1 MAWVKMK
8 LTTARG
14 CKMMRKKILL
24 FVLFVVF
31 LIGCVAQQP
40 QLVPPANSPVAD
52 SSVADSS
59 AAREEFDPQTLRDD
73 DMVLQTPARAE
84 AMSPA
89 EVPQIEGFRVQ
100 VAALRDHNRAEALR
114 EQIQREA
121 QVLTYIHLDED
132 IQLYKIQAGNSRT
145 PESAETLRDAIRA
158 LGFPDAYVVR
168 TQISVVQP
176 ESAATP
182 GFRVQ
187 IFSSSTRGSAE
198 DAQIQ
203 ARDQLARNDVFIE
216 FEPPY
221 FKVRVGN
228 FQTRNDAEILLME
241 VTKKGYE
248 TAFIVQAKSSQ

>member
-1 MAWVKMK
+1 MI
-8 LTTARG
+8 
-14 CKMMRKKILL
+14 RKKILL

-31 LIGCVAQQP
+31 PIGCVAP
-40 QLVPPANSPVAD
+40 QTQRTPPADLSSPNSSAT
-52 SSVADSS
+52 DSS
-59 AAREEFDPQTLRDD
+59 AAREEFDPQTLMDD
-73 DMVLQTPARAE
+73 DTVLQTPARAE
-84 AMSPA
+84 AMPPA
-89 EVPQIEGFRVQ
+89 EVSQIEGFRVQ

-114 EQIQREA
+114 EQIQRDA
-121 QVLTYIHLDED
+121 QVLTYMHLDED
-132 IQLYKIQAGNSRT
+132 IQLYKVQAGNSRT

-168 TQISVVQP
+168 TQIADVQP
-176 ESAATP
+176 QATS

-198 DAQIQ
+198 NAQMQ
-203 ARDQLARNDVFIE
+203 ARVQLARDDVFIE

-228 FQTRNDAEILLME
+228 FQTRNDAEILLEE

>member
-1 MAWVKMK
+1 MI
-8 LTTARG
+8 
-14 CKMMRKKILL
+14 RKNILL

-40 QLVPPANSPVAD
+40 QLAPPADSPKAD
-52 SSVADSS
+52 SP
-59 AAREEFDPQTLRDD
+59 AAREEFDPQTLMDD
-73 DMVLQTPARAE
+73 DPVLQTPARAE
-84 AMSPA
+84 AIPPA
-89 EVPQIEGFRVQ
+89 EVSQIEGFRVQ
-100 VAALRDHNRAEALR
+100 VAALRDYNRAESLR
-114 EQIQREA
+114 EQIQRDA

-132 IQLYKIQAGNSRT
+132 IQLYKVQAGNSRT
-145 PESAETLRDAIRA
+145 PESAKTLRDAIRA

-168 TQISVVQP
+168 TQIVNVQP
-176 ESAATP
+176 ESDATS

-198 DAQIQ
+198 NAQMQ
-203 ARDQLARNDVFIE
+203 ARIQLARDDVFID

-228 FQTRNDAEILLME
+228 FQTRNNAEILLEE

-248 TAFIVQAKSSQ
+248 TAFIVQTKSSQ

>member
-1 MAWVKMK
+1 MI
-8 LTTARG
+8 
-14 CKMMRKKILL
+14 RKNILL

-40 QLVPPANSPVAD
+40 QLAPPADSPKAD
-52 SSVADSS
+52 SPAV
-59 AAREEFDPQTLRDD
+59 REEFDPQTLMDD
-73 DMVLQTPARAE
+73 DPVLQTPARAE
-84 AMSPA
+84 AIPPA
-89 EVPQIEGFRVQ
+89 EVSQIEGFRVQ
-100 VAALRDHNRAEALR
+100 VAALRDYNRAESLR
-114 EQIQREA
+114 EQIQRDA

-132 IQLYKIQAGNSRT
+132 IQLYKVQAGNSRT
-145 PESAETLRDAIRA
+145 PESAKTLRDAIRA

-168 TQISVVQP
+168 TQIVNVQP
-176 ESAATP
+176 ESDATS

-198 DAQIQ
+198 NAQMQ
-203 ARDQLARNDVFIE
+203 ARVQLARDDVFID

-228 FQTRNDAEILLME
+228 FQTRNNAEILLEE

-248 TAFIVQAKSSQ
+248 TAFIVQTKSSQ

>member
-1 MAWVKMK
+1 MI
-8 LTTARG
+8 
-14 CKMMRKKILL
+14 RKNILL

-31 LIGCVAQQP
+31 LIGCVAQQT
-40 QLVPPANSPVAD
+40 QLAPPADSPMAD
-52 SSVADSS
+52 SSAVDSS
-59 AAREEFDPQTLRDD
+59 AAREEFDPQTLMDD
-73 DMVLQTPARAE
+73 DLVLQTPERAE
-84 AMSPA
+84 AMPPA
-89 EVPQIEGFRVQ
+89 KVSQIEGFRVQ

-145 PESAETLRDAIRA
+145 PESAKILRDAIRA

-168 TQISVVQP
+168 TQIVNVQS
-176 ESAATP
+176 ESDATSR
-182 GFRVQ
+182 FRVQ
-187 IFSSSTRGSAE
+187 IFSSSTQSSAE
-198 DAQIQ
+198 NVQRQ
-203 ARDQLARNDVFIE
+203 ARVQLTRDDVFID

-228 FQTRNDAEILLME
+228 FQTRNDAEILLEE

>member
-1 MAWVKMK
+1 
-8 LTTARG
+8 
-14 CKMMRKKILL
+14 MMRKNILL

-40 QLVPPANSPVAD
+40 QLAPP
-52 SSVADSS
+52 ADSS
-59 AAREEFDPQTLRDD
+59 AVDSSAVREEFDPQTLMDD
-73 DMVLQTPARAE
+73 DPVLQTPVRTE
-84 AMSPA
+84 AMPPA
-89 EVPQIEGFRVQ
+89 EVSQIEGFRVQ
-100 VAALRDHNRAEALR
+100 VAALRNHNRAEALR
-114 EQIQREA
+114 EQIQSDA

-145 PESAETLRDAIRA
+145 PESAQTLRDAIRA

-168 TQISVVQP
+168 TQIANVQP
-176 ESAATP
+176 ESDITS
-182 GFRVQ
+182 GFRIQ

-198 DAQIQ
+198 NAQMQ
-203 ARDQLARNDVFIE
+203 ARVQLTRDDVFID

-228 FQTRNDAEILLME
+228 FQTRNDAEILLEE

-248 TAFIVQAKSSQ
+248 TAFIVPTNFSQ

>member
-1 MAWVKMK
+1 MI
-8 LTTARG
+8 
-14 CKMMRKKILL
+14 RKKILL

-31 LIGCVAQQP
+31 LTGCVAQQT
-40 QLVPPANSPVAD
+40 QLVPPADSPMAD
-52 SSVADSS
+52 SSAVDSS
-59 AAREEFDPQTLRDD
+59 AAREEFDPQTLMDD
-73 DMVLQTPARAE
+73 DLVLQTPARAE
-84 AMSPA
+84 TMSPA
-89 EVPQIEGFRVQ
+89 EVSQIEGFRVQ
-100 VAALRDHNRAEALR
+100 VAALRDHNQAEALR
-114 EQIQREA
+114 EQIQRDA
-121 QVLTYIHLDED
+121 QVLTYIHFDED
-132 IQLYKIQAGNSRT
+132 IQLYKIQAGNSHT

-168 TQISVVQP
+168 TQIANVQP
-176 ESAATP
+176 QATS

-203 ARDQLARNDVFIE
+203 ARVQLARDDVFIE

-228 FQTRNDAEILLME
+228 FQTRNDAEILLEE
-241 VTKKGYE
+241 VKKKGYE

>member
-1 MAWVKMK
+1 MN

-14 CKMMRKKILL
+14 DKMMRKKILL

-31 LIGCVAQQP
+31 LIGCVAP
-40 QLVPPANSPVAD
+40 QTQIAPPADSPMAD
-52 SSVADSS
+52 SSAADSL
-59 AAREEFDPQTLRDD
+59 AAREEFDPQTLMDD
-73 DMVLQTPARAE
+73 DPVLQIPVRAE
-84 AMSPA
+84 AIPLA
-89 EVPQIEGFRVQ
+89 EVSQIEGFRVQ

-114 EQIQREA
+114 EKIQREA

-145 PESAETLRDAIRA
+145 PESAKTLRDAIRA

-168 TQISVVQP
+168 TQIVNVQP
-176 ESAATP
+176 ESDATS

-203 ARDQLARNDVFIE
+203 ACAQLKRDDVFID

-228 FQTRNDAEILLME
+228 FQTRNDAKILLEE

-248 TAFIVQAKSSQ
+248 TAFIVQTKSSQ

>member
-1 MAWVKMK
+1 MN

-14 CKMMRKKILL
+14 DKMMRKKILL
-24 FVLFVVF
+24 FVVF
-31 LIGCVAQQP
+31 LIGCVSQQP
-40 QLVPPANSPVAD
+40 QLVPPADLPM
-52 SSVADSS
+52 ADSS
-59 AAREEFDPQTLRDD
+59 AADSLVTREEFDPQTLMDD
-73 DMVLQTPARAE
+73 DPVLQTPVRAE
-84 AMSPA
+84 AIPPA
-89 EVPQIEGFRVQ
+89 EVSQIEGFRVQ
-100 VAALRDHNRAEALR
+100 VAALRDHNQAEALR

-132 IQLYKIQAGNSRT
+132 IQLYKIQAGNSHT

-168 TQISVVQP
+168 TQIANVLP
-176 ESAATP
+176 ESGATS

-198 DAQIQ
+198 NAQMQ
-203 ARDQLARNDVFIE
+203 ARVQLARDDVFIE

-228 FQTRNDAEILLME
+228 FQTRNDAKILLEE

-248 TAFIVQAKSSQ
+248 TAFIVQTKSSQ

>member
-1 MAWVKMK
+1 
-8 LTTARG
+8 
-14 CKMMRKKILL
+14 MMRKKILL

-31 LIGCVAQQP
+31 LIGCVAPQT
-40 QLVPPANSPVAD
+40 QLVPSAD
-52 SSVADSS
+52 SPMADSS
-59 AAREEFDPQTLRDD
+59 ATDSSAVREEFDPQTLMDD
-73 DMVLQTPARAE
+73 DPVLQTPARAE
-84 AMSPA
+84 AMSPE

-114 EQIQREA
+114 EQIQRDA

-145 PESAETLRDAIRA
+145 PESAKTLRDAIRA
-158 LGFPDAYVVR
+158 LGFPDAYVIR
-168 TQISVVQP
+168 TQIANVQP
-176 ESAATP
+176 QATS
-182 GFRVQ
+182 GFIVQ

-198 DAQIQ
+198 NAQIQ
-203 ARDQLARNDVFIE
+203 ARAQLKRDDVFID

-228 FQTRNDAEILLME
+228 FQTRNDAEILLVE
-241 VTKKGYE
+241 VKKKGYE

>member
-1 MAWVKMK
+1 MI
-8 LTTARG
+8 REN
-14 CKMMRKKILL
+14 ILL
-24 FVLFVVF
+24 FVLFFVF

-40 QLVPPANSPVAD
+40 QLAPPPDSPMADSSVAN

-59 AAREEFDPQTLRDD
+59 ATREEFDPQTLMDD
-73 DMVLQTPARAE
+73 DQVLQKPARAE
-84 AMSPA
+84 AMPPA
-89 EVPQIEGFRVQ
+89 EGSQIEGFRVQ

-114 EQIQREA
+114 EQIQRDA

-145 PESAETLRDAIRA
+145 PESAQTLRDAIRA

-168 TQISVVQP
+168 TQIANVLP
-176 ESAATP
+176 ESDITS

-198 DAQIQ
+198 NAQMQ
-203 ARDQLARNDVFIE
+203 ARVQLTRDDVFID
-216 FEPPY
+216 FESPY

-228 FQTRNDAEILLME
+228 FQTRNDAEILLEE

-248 TAFIVQAKSSQ
+248 TAFIVQTKSSQ

>member
-1 MAWVKMK
+1 MI
-8 LTTARG
+8 
-14 CKMMRKKILL
+14 RKNILL

-31 LIGCVAQQP
+31 LIGCVAQQT
-40 QLVPPANSPVAD
+40 QLAPPADSPMAD
-52 SSVADSS
+52 SSAVDSS
-59 AAREEFDPQTLRDD
+59 AAREEFDPQTLMDD
-73 DMVLQTPARAE
+73 DPVLQTPARVE
-84 AMSPA
+84 AMPPA
-89 EVPQIEGFRVQ
+89 EVSQIEGFRVQ
-100 VAALRDHNRAEALR
+100 VAALRDHKRAEALR

-145 PESAETLRDAIRA
+145 PESAKILRDAIRA

-168 TQISVVQP
+168 TQIVNVQS
-176 ESAATP
+176 ESDATSR
-182 GFRVQ
+182 FRVQ

-198 DAQIQ
+198 NAQRQ
-203 ARDQLARNDVFIE
+203 ARVQLTRNDVFID

-228 FQTRNDAEILLME
+228 FQTRNDAEILLEE

>member
-1 MAWVKMK
+1 
-8 LTTARG
+8 
-14 CKMMRKKILL
+14 MMRKKILL

-31 LIGCVAQQP
+31 LIGCVAP
-40 QLVPPANSPVAD
+40 QTQIVPPADSPMAGSSAAD
-52 SSVADSS
+52 SL
-59 AAREEFDPQTLRDD
+59 AAREEFDPQTLMDD
-73 DMVLQTPARAE
+73 DPVLQTPVRAE
-84 AMSPA
+84 AIPPA
-89 EVPQIEGFRVQ
+89 EVSQIEGFRVQ

-132 IQLYKIQAGNSRT
+132 IQLYKIQAGNSHT

-168 TQISVVQP
+168 TQIANVLP
-176 ESAATP
+176 EATS

-198 DAQIQ
+198 NAQMQ
-203 ARDQLARNDVFIE
+203 ARVQLARDDVFIE

-228 FQTRNDAEILLME
+228 FQTRNDAKILLEE
-241 VTKKGYE
+241 VTEKGYE
-248 TAFIVQAKSSQ
+248 TAFIVQTKSSQ

>member
-1 MAWVKMK
+1 MMK
-8 LTTARG
+8 
-14 CKMMRKKILL
+14 KKIS
-24 FVLFVVF
+24 LFVVF
-31 LIGCVAQQP
+31 VVFPIGCVAP
-40 QLVPPANSPVAD
+40 QTQLTPLAD

-59 AAREEFDPQTLRDD
+59 AADSLAAREEFDPQTLMDD
-73 DMVLQTPARAE
+73 DPVLQTPARAE
-84 AMSPA
+84 AIPPE

-100 VAALRDHNRAEALR
+100 VAALRDHDRAKALR

-145 PESAETLRDAIRA
+145 PESAKTLRDAIRA

-168 TQISVVQP
+168 TQIANVQP
-176 ESAATP
+176 ESDITS

-187 IFSSSTRGSAE
+187 IFSSSTRRSAE
-198 DAQIQ
+198 DAQMQ
-203 ARDQLARNDVFIE
+203 ARVQLARDDVFIE
-216 FEPPY
+216 FESPY

-228 FQTRNDAEILLME
+228 FQTRNDAEILLEE

-248 TAFIVQAKSSQ
+248 TAFIVQTKSSQ

>member
-1 MAWVKMK
+1 MI
-8 LTTARG
+8 
-14 CKMMRKKILL
+14 RKNILL

-31 LIGCVAQQP
+31 LIGCVAQQT
-40 QLVPPANSPVAD
+40 QLAPPVDAPKAD
-52 SSVADSS
+52 SP
-59 AAREEFDPQTLRDD
+59 AAREEFDPQTLMDD
-73 DMVLQTPARAE
+73 DPVLQTPVRTE
-84 AMSPA
+84 AMPSA
-89 EVPQIEGFRVQ
+89 EVSQIEGFRVQ

-114 EQIQREA
+114 EQIQRDA

-145 PESAETLRDAIRA
+145 PESAKTLRDAIRA

-168 TQISVVQP
+168 TQIANVQP
-176 ESAATP
+176 ESDAKS

-198 DAQIQ
+198 NAQMQ
-203 ARDQLARNDVFIE
+203 ARAQLRRDDVFID

-228 FQTRNDAEILLME
+228 FQTRNDAEILLEE

-248 TAFIVQAKSSQ
+248 TAFIVQTKSSQ

>member
-1 MAWVKMK
+1 
-8 LTTARG
+8 
-14 CKMMRKKILL
+14 MMSKKILL
-24 FVLFVVF
+24 FIVF
-31 LIGCVAQQP
+31 LSGCVAQQN
-40 QLVPPANSPVAD
+40 QLVPPADSPMAD

-59 AAREEFDPQTLRDD
+59 AVREEFDPQTLMDD

-84 AMSPA
+84 AMPPA
-89 EVPQIEGFRVQ
+89 EGSQIEGFRVQ

-114 EQIQREA
+114 EQIQRDA
-121 QVLTYIHLDED
+121 QVLTYIYFDED
-132 IQLYKIQAGNSRT
+132 IQLYKIQAGNSHT
-145 PESAETLRDAIRA
+145 PESAEILRDAIRA

-168 TQISVVQP
+168 TQIANVQP
-176 ESAATP
+176 QATL

-187 IFSSSTRGSAE
+187 IFSSSTRVSAE
-198 DAQIQ
+198 NAQMQ
-203 ARDQLARNDVFIE
+203 ARVQLARDDVFIE

-228 FQTRNDAEILLME
+228 FQTRNDAEILLKE

>member
-1 MAWVKMK
+1 
-8 LTTARG
+8 
-14 CKMMRKKILL
+14 MMSKKILL
-24 FVLFVVF
+24 FIVF
-31 LIGCVAQQP
+31 LSGCVAQQN
-40 QLVPPANSPVAD
+40 QRVPPADSPMAD

-59 AAREEFDPQTLRDD
+59 AVREEFDPQTLMDD
-73 DMVLQTPARAE
+73 DPVLQTPARAE
-84 AMSPA
+84 AMPPA
-89 EVPQIEGFRVQ
+89 EGSQIEGLRVQ

-121 QVLTYIHLDED
+121 QVLTYIHFDED
-132 IQLYKIQAGNSRT
+132 IQLYKIQAGNSHT
-145 PESAETLRDAIRA
+145 PESAEILRDAIRA

-168 TQISVVQP
+168 TQIVNVQP
-176 ESAATP
+176 ESDATS

-198 DAQIQ
+198 NAQMQ
-203 ARDQLARNDVFIE
+203 ARVQLARDDVFIE

-228 FQTRNDAEILLME
+228 FQTRNDAKILLEE

-248 TAFIVQAKSSQ
+248 TAFIVQTKSSQ